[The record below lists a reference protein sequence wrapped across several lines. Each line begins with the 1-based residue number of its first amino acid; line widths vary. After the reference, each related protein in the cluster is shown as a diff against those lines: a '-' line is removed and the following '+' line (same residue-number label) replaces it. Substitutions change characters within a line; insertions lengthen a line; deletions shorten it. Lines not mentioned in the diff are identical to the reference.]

1 MSPLN
6 LILGKGGEIVTTLTP
21 AECHARLS
29 AVIGPDFD
37 LMEGA
42 EIRGHITPE
51 GGVLRQRSTR
61 RNVFRAEFSFSVRA
75 TDTGSRIV
83 WRTGMSWFA
92 WTFSAFWVFGI
103 LATGG
108 RSAWNGLWLGDYLPA
123 IICAVMLA
131 GFGFMIL
138 ISRIMAKAAGE
149 EMARFVTGA
158 VDGRIVV

>member
-1 MSPLN
+1 MSLLN
-6 LILGKGGEIVTTLTP
+6 LIIGKGGEIVTSLTP

-37 LMEGA
+37 FMEGA

-61 RNVFRAEFSFSVRA
+61 RNTFRAEFSFSVRA

-108 RSAWNGLWLGDYLPA
+108 RSAWSGLWTGDYLPA
-123 IICAVMLA
+123 IVCAVLLA
-131 GFGFMIL
+131 GFGSMIL
-138 ISRIMAKAAGE
+138 VSRIMAKAAGE
-149 EMARFVTGA
+149 EMSRFVTDA
-158 VDGRIVV
+158 VEGRNVV